1 MAMDGTNFVGVNTA
15 APKSQLSVQ
24 SSPIFNLNLIHNFG
38 GDVLKSLI
46 SDDGNIVAILQGN
59 NDLRLWT
66 NTNGVWT
73 SALVS
78 AGVSYFDMTRDGQNV
93 VYQLES
99 DPGVLIYPSGY
110 VDDVEQLCTI
120 AYGGSSNVFV
130 ATLNNSR
137 VYSFDGSNWNS
148 HDFTT
153 DFTYAISASDDGVYA
168 VISNA
173 YGTYQFSN
181 VSGTWQHETIG
192 NSSHSA
198 VSMSSD
204 GQVICEYGN
213 IYQRNKINIYRN
225 KILEF
230 TFKGSLGGNVH
241 YNPFLSKDGNTFSY
255 RFYSNGNFYTYL
267 YKYQNGQ
274 WVPCRPQVNARTVSL
289 NYDASNL
296 MGDANLYSAS
306 YSSKAFNVDD
316 SLVVSN
322 GYVTVGT
329 DLEVNGNVF
338 ISRTT
343 QSAAVAS
350 VRNSL
355 GAVTTSGAISSTGNV
370 YAYVNDGPQLR
381 VYRTS
386 TGMSESVKNSI
397 QLYSI
402 SGDGN
407 RILYDDPDNLLKTID
422 YSSGTWGTPVGF
434 PTDFV
439 SIKSAT
445 MSSDGNVVAV
455 SDNGS
460 LALYTGSWSSAG
472 TTGID
477 DVNHVNSVSL
487 STTGSI
493 LALSYIT
500 SINVYTTTDYQN
512 WAPQGTLIADHGVG
526 IHLSGAGNVLS
537 FEYGDKTGTKVY
549 KYSSGNWALD
559 ATFVGYTANQL
570 SLDGKVVSGFD
581 GNLNNFIFYNTDG
594 STWINLFPTG
604 IPLTGVTF
612 NSSSLSATG
621 NVFAVADDGTSN
633 IYNVTFPSTT
643 IINGNAIQIND
654 TFSVTS
660 SGNVSASY
668 FFGDGSGL
676 TNIKSS
682 QWNTDFSGIGY
693 LSNVGIGSASN
704 PSSRLLVSCPGSP
717 ISASYDVRN
726 SLGFGT
732 VQGFLSSTGNV
743 YCYDA
748 GDNALRVYR
757 WPSGIERILGIILY
771 KLFGISGDG
780 NRILYKLNSTSIY
793 SVDYSSG
800 SWGSGVLVYDASVV
814 NAKFATMSSD
824 GNIAGI
830 LTFESSNNLYIR
842 RWNGSG
848 WLICGTTNIDGSA
861 IKYMS
866 FSTDGK
872 IIALAYDTTINIYTT
887 TNYSEW
893 TLQGTLNE
901 ITSGVL
907 HMSGSGTVLSFGY
920 DGKNSTKVYKYSGG
934 NWTLDATF
942 VGYGINQLSLDGK
955 VVSGFD
961 GNLNNFIFYNT
972 GGSTWSNIFPDGIPL
987 SGVNFS
993 SSSLSATGNVFAVA
1007 DDGTSNIYNVTLPVI
1022 GFSGNAIQVNDTFS
1036 VTPSGNVAFGG
1047 YVNSNLIPGQ
1057 DNLYTLG
1064 TIGKRWKNLQLGP
1077 GTLYITDQTTGQQA
1091 GLSVNNGKL
1100 LIDNVEGIRTGNLF
1114 LTDIVTNVPTQL
1126 QVSAGTLLLNGIQ
1139 GIRTGNVNFVDSQTG
1154 YQATMNVVNQVLTFS
1169 NVNTVKTSNVA
1180 FTDGTSQT
1188 TAYTKPTANVYPT
1201 SPTISS
1207 LTIDMSSSNSYIH
1220 CHCSGQLT
1228 LSVSNPRPA
1237 KQIQLFAYWGGG
1249 GSNYITTGGGWNTI
1263 ATTGT
1268 NPYFVTKQFCVV
1280 TVTSMDYTLS
1290 NVFMVIGN

>member
-1 MAMDGTNFVGVNTA
+1 MSQFTIPGSYDCIRGGDYELITFQFFSTVDPGNCIATVNGVPCNVNYVKNLDGTISFTFDSSISFTLPHVSTITLQGYQNRW
-15 APKSQLSVQ
+15 QLAQ
-24 SSPIFNLNLIHNFG
+24 RIIPSSG
-38 GDVLKSLI
+38 LI
-46 SDDGNIVAILQGN
+46 SC
-59 NDLRLWT
+59 
-66 NTNGVWT
+66 
-73 SALVS
+73 AL
-78 AGVSYFDMTRDGQNV
+78 
-93 VYQLES
+93 
-99 DPGVLIYPSGY
+99 
-110 VDDVEQLCTI
+110 
-120 AYGGSSNVFV
+120 
-130 ATLNNSR
+130 
-137 VYSFDGSNWNS
+137 
-148 HDFTT
+148 
-153 DFTYAISASDDGVYA
+153 
-168 VISNA
+168 
-173 YGTYQFSN
+173 
-181 VSGTWQHETIG
+181 
-192 NSSHSA
+192 
-198 VSMSSD
+198 
-204 GQVICEYGN
+204 
-213 IYQRNKINIYRN
+213 
-225 KILEF
+225 
-230 TFKGSLGGNVH
+230 
-241 YNPFLSKDGNTFSY
+241 
-255 RFYSNGNFYTYL
+255 
-267 YKYQNGQ
+267 
-274 WVPCRPQVNARTVSL
+274 
-289 NYDASNL
+289 
-296 MGDANLYSAS
+296 
-306 YSSKAFNVDD
+306 
-316 SLVVSN
+316 
-322 GYVTVGT
+322 
-329 DLEVNGNVF
+329 
-338 ISRTT
+338 
-343 QSAAVAS
+343 
-350 VRNSL
+350 
-355 GAVTTSGAISSTGNV
+355 
-370 YAYVNDGPQLR
+370 
-381 VYRTS
+381 
-386 TGMSESVKNSI
+386 
-397 QLYSI
+397 
-402 SGDGN
+402 SGDGSTIIAGGDN
-407 RILYDDPDNLLKTID
+407 PDVSSYPARIFRLINGSFQQVQTIQPTTN
-422 YSSGTWGTPVGF
+422 GGF
-434 PTDFV
+434 F
-439 SIKSAT
+439 
-445 MSSDGNVVAV
+445 GEEVAV
-455 SDNGS
+455 DARGRVFGISQQNSTIGS
-460 LALYTGSWSSAG
+460 GGVDTPAG
-472 TTGID
+472 LDSKIVTF
-477 DVNHVNSVSL
+477 
-487 STTGSI
+487 STT
-493 LALSYIT
+493 
-500 SINVYTTTDYQN
+500 
-512 WAPQGTLIADHGVG
+512 
-526 IHLSGAGNVLS
+526 
-537 FEYGDKTGTKVY
+537 
-549 KYSSGNWALD
+549 
-559 ATFVGYTANQL
+559 
-570 SLDGKVVSGFD
+570 SLV
-581 GNLNNFIFYNTDG
+581 
-594 STWINLFPTG
+594 
-604 IPLTGVTF
+604 
-612 NSSSLSATG
+612 
-621 NVFAVADDGTSN
+621 
-633 IYNVTFPSTT
+633 NVT
-643 IINGNAIQIND
+643 
-654 TFSVTS
+654 
-660 SGNVSASY
+660 GNVSASY

-676 TNIKSS
+676 TNIGS
-682 QWNTDFSGIGY
+682 QWINDSSGIGY

-771 KLFGISGDG
+771 ALFGISGDG
-780 NRILYKLNSTSIY
+780 NRILYYELNSKSIQ

-800 SWGSGVLVYDASVV
+800 SWGSGVLVYDASDV

-955 VVSGFD
+955 VVSTFSP
-961 GNLNNFIFYNT
+961 LSSYIFYNT
-972 GGSTWSNIFPDGIPL
+972 DGSTWSNIFPDGIPL
-987 SGVNFS
+987 SGETFS

-1036 VTPSGNVAFGG
+1036 VTPSGNVALGG

-1064 TIGKRWKNLQLGP
+1064 TIGKRWKSLQLGP

-1188 TAYTKPTANVYPT
+1188 TAYTKPTANVYTT

-1280 TVTSMDYTLS
+1280 TVTSMDYTIS